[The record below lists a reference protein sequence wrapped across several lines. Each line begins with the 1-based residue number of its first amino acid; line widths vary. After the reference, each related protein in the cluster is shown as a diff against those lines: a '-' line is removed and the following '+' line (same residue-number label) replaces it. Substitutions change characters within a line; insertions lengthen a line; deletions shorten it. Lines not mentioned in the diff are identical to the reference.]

1 MGRKINEPCLIEMDF
16 ICSIFCKNSSELTKK
31 EIQSKWE
38 KSVLWDGKGVTK
50 TLFYSL
56 KELLIIGILTR
67 RKVGNTYIW
76 KAV

>member
-1 MGRKINEPCLIEMDF
+1 MYRKINEPSLIEMDF
-16 ICSIFCKNSSELTKK
+16 ICDIFCKNPSELTKK

-38 KSVLWDGKGVTK
+38 KSGLWDGKGITK

-67 RKVGNTYIW
+67 KKVGNTYIW
-76 KAV
+76 KAA